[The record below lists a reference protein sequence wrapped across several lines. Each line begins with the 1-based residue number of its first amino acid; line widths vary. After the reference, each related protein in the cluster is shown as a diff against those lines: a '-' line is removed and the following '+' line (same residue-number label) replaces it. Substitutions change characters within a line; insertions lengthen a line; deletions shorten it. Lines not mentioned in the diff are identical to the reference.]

1 MGNPAPSQLTAEQF
15 GKRLVQLCIGSGMSG
30 LPRRYRDQQL
40 LLKSVV
46 LTLNRRLPYTEKQID
61 LALEDWLTDIAP
73 SIYIDRT
80 NLRRWLV
87 DEGYLER
94 ERDGS
99 HYWVGS
105 AAEGDEL
112 FDDEIDELDV
122 YQLIREGKAAIQ
134 QKKQEHLEQQ
144 ESVRGSV
151 KRGKGV

>member
-1 MGNPAPSQLTAEQF
+1 MSNPAPSQLTAEQF

-30 LPRRYRDQQL
+30 LPRRYQDQQL

-73 SIYIDRT
+73 SIYIDRV

-105 AAEGDEL
+105 AVEGDEL
-112 FDDEIDELDV
+112 FDNEIDELDV
-122 YQLIREGKAAIQ
+122 
-134 QKKQEHLEQQ
+134 
-144 ESVRGSV
+144 
-151 KRGKGV
+151 